1 MDWRPVARWVDTG
14 HIVTSSGVSAGT
26 DMMLAIMARV
36 FDQETAQTAADA
48 AEWNWHTDADN
59 DPFAEH
65 LNSLMPS

>member
-1 MDWRPVARWVDTG
+1 MARWVDTG